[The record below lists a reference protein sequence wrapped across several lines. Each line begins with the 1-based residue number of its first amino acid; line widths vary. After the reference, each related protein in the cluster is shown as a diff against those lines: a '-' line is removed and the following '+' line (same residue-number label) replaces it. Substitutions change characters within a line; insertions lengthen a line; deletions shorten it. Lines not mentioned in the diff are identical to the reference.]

1 MQKENYN
8 SNSNTARSRP
18 QVWSDLVGLPTKYNE
33 IPKEG
38 ILKEIKTVG
47 ALLTSIYEAVQN
59 FIAVPYRL
67 MQLVF
72 LAGASSDA
80 LKVTG
85 IENEDEVIA
94 SKSVTMKYNLAIYGH
109 TAEIRK
115 SAKKAELETGKI
127 QYGSLHECFD
137 LKSTDS
143 QVLPMMRGA
152 TKLALC
158 FSYIE
163 SGKGSK
169 KVKEQISAGT
179 AEEAKALAL
188 RVGISSDNIG
198 KAVVPMNDFLKSK
211 EYTLENLDTLIS
223 EWSQGIGRYATD
235 TEEEEGQ
242 GENETS
248 EIEELSPEL
257 FMSEI
262 ATAVE
267 PIMKKHFGT
276 TTPTLKKWESNP
288 RWDGQGIGDDEVSD
302 FLQSCRMLSCFNHS
316 QMVKAKRTGTEG

>member
-1 MQKENYN
+1 MEKENYN
-8 SNSNTARSRP
+8 NSSTTPRSRP
-18 QVWSDLVGLPTKYNE
+18 QVWSDLVGKPTKYNE
-33 IPKEG
+33 ILKEG
-38 ILKEIKTVG
+38 ILQEIKTVS
-47 ALLTSIYEAVQN
+47 ALLTSIYETVRDTLAL
-59 FIAVPYRL
+59 PYKL

-80 LKVTG
+80 LKVGG
-85 IENEDEVIA
+85 IDDEETSSI
-94 SKSVTMKYNLAIYGH
+94 TMKYNLAIYGY
-109 TAEIRK
+109 TKEIRQA
-115 SAKKAELETGKI
+115 AKKAEKESGKI
-127 QYGSLHECFD
+127 QWGSLHDCFD

-158 FSYIE
+158 FSYIT

-169 KVKEQISAGT
+169 KVIGQVATGT

-223 EWSQGIGRYATD
+223 EWSQGVGRYAKE
-235 TEEEEGQ
+235 TEETE

-248 EIEELSPEL
+248 ETEEVELTPEL

-276 TTPTLKKWESNP
+276 ATPALTKWESNP
-288 RWDGQGIGDDEVSD
+288 RWDGQGIGDDEVSE
-302 FLQSCRMLSCFNHS
+302 FLQTCRMLSCFNHS
-316 QMVKAKRTGTEG
+316 QNEKAKRTGTEG

>member
-1 MQKENYN
+1 M
-8 SNSNTARSRP
+8 
-18 QVWSDLVGLPTKYNE
+18 WSDLVGLPTKYNE

-85 IENEDEVIA
+85 IENQDEVIA

-169 KVKEQISAGT
+169 QVKEQISAGT

-198 KAVVPMNDFLKSK
+198 KAVEPMNDFLKSK

-223 EWSQGIGRYATD
+223 EWSQGVGRYAPD
-235 TEEEEGQ
+235 TEEKGQ
-242 GENETS
+242 GEEETP
-248 EIEELSPEL
+248 EEEVELSPEL

-262 ATAVE
+262 ATAIE

-276 TTPTLKKWESNP
+276 VTPAIPKWESNP
-288 RWDGQGIGDDEVSD
+288 RWDGAGIGDNEVTE
-302 FLQSCRMLSCFNHS
+302 FLQTCRMLFNFNHS
-316 QMVKAKRTGTEG
+316 QNQKFLRENESQNTGTEG

>member
-1 MQKENYN
+1 
-8 SNSNTARSRP
+8 
-18 QVWSDLVGLPTKYNE
+18 
-33 IPKEG
+33 
-38 ILKEIKTVG
+38 
-47 ALLTSIYEAVQN
+47 
-59 FIAVPYRL
+59 

-80 LKVTG
+80 LKVGG
-85 IENEDEVIA
+85 IDDEA
-94 SKSVTMKYNLAIYGH
+94 SSSVTMKYNLAIYGY
-109 TAEIRK
+109 TKEIRA
-115 SAKKAELETGKI
+115 SAKKAEKETGKI
-127 QYGSLHECFD
+127 QWGSLHDCFD

-158 FSYIE
+158 FSYIT

-169 KVKEQISAGT
+169 KVIEQISAGT

-188 RVGISSDNIG
+188 RVGISSDNIHS
-198 KAVVPMNDFLKSK
+198 AVVPMNDFLKSK

-223 EWSQGIGRYATD
+223 EWSQGVGRYAND
-235 TEEEEGQ
+235 TGEGEGE
-242 GENETS
+242 GENETT

-257 FMSEI
+257 FMAEI

-276 TTPTLKKWESNP
+276 ATPAITKWESNP
-288 RWDGQGIGDDEVSD
+288 RWDGEGIGDDQVSE
-302 FLQSCRMLSCFNHS
+302 FLQTCRMLANFNYS
-316 QMVKAKRTGTEG
+316 QNAKAKREIENTGTEG

>member
-1 MQKENYN
+1 MQ
-8 SNSNTARSRP
+8 
-18 QVWSDLVGLPTKYNE
+18 
-33 IPKEG
+33 
-38 ILKEIKTVG
+38 EIKTVS
-47 ALLTSIYEAVQN
+47 ALLTSIYETVRDTLAL
-59 FIAVPYRL
+59 PYKL

-80 LKVTG
+80 LKVGG
-85 IENEDEVIA
+85 IDDEA
-94 SKSVTMKYNLAIYGH
+94 SSSVTMKYNLAIYGY
-109 TAEIRK
+109 TKEIRA
-115 SAKKAELETGKI
+115 SAKKAEKETGKI
-127 QYGSLHECFD
+127 QWGSLHDCFD

-158 FSYIE
+158 FSYIT

-169 KVKEQISAGT
+169 KVIEQISAGT

-188 RVGISSDNIG
+188 RVGISSDNIHS
-198 KAVVPMNDFLKSK
+198 AVVPMNDFLKSK
-211 EYTLENLDTLIS
+211 EYTLENLDTLVS
-223 EWSQGIGRYATD
+223 EWSQGIGRYAKD
-235 TEEEEGQ
+235 TEGEGEGE

-257 FMSEI
+257 FMAEI

-276 TTPTLKKWESNP
+276 ATPAIAKWTSNP
-288 RWDGQGIGDDEVSD
+288 RWDGQGIGDDEVSE
-302 FLQSCRMLSCFNHS
+302 FLQTCRMLFNFNHS
-316 QMVKAKRTGTEG
+316 QIVKATRENEKEWLEDTGTEA